1 MYATER
7 FQLYASDVLI
17 PSFEQGIWQSE
28 NSLLTEPQFKKCLQA
43 QALSLPIQQE
53 KQMLQVSN
61 FPFETGLERPYYFI
75 FLNGQKAYVKN
86 IEFKPN
92 SKKNMLISRK
102 WLMQVGVA
110 NMQNVHMEHGKYQ
123 IFLFDATNQRFWK
136 MNQTFT
142 H

>member
-7 FQLYASDVLI
+7 FQLYASGVLI

-28 NSLLTEPQFKKCLQA
+28 NSLLTELQLKKCLQA

-75 FLNGQKAYVKN
+75 FLKGQKAYVKN

-102 WLMQVGVA
+102 WLMQVGWPTCKMSIWSMA
-110 NMQNVHMEHGKYQ
+110 STKYSC
-123 IFLFDATNQRFWK
+123 L
-136 MNQTFT
+136 MPQTSFFGI
-142 H
+142 